1 MRGKE
6 LAAALRSGKRVYGT
20 CCVSPSPA
28 WPSMMAGTGMDFVF
42 IDTEHIS
49 LARETL
55 SWMCR
60 TFDAL
65 NIAPIVRIPEPDPY
79 RACMVLDGGAHG
91 IIAPYVE
98 SVDQVMALRGAVK
111 LRPLKGKRLDAVLK
125 GDEIPNEE
133 TGEYLVQRNADRV
146 MVVNIE
152 STPAL
157 SALDRI
163 LAVPDLDAVLVG
175 PHDLSISLGI
185 PEQYG
190 HPTFQ
195 EAITTIITKARAASV
210 GVGIHY
216 SEEIEREIEWAKQ
229 GTNFIVHSSDF
240 AIVAKTLKAD
250 FERFRN
256 ELGDTTS
263 AGTGGAGEVI

>member
-6 LAAALRSGKRVYGT
+6 LSAALRSGKRVYGT
-20 CCVSPSPA
+20 CAVSPSPA
-28 WPSMMAGTGMDFVF
+28 WPHMMAGTGMDYVF

-98 SVDQVMALRGAVK
+98 SIEQVMAMRGAVK

-125 GDEIPNEE
+125 GDEVPNEE
-133 TGEYLVQRNADRV
+133 TGAYLAERNADRV
-146 MVVNIE
+146 MIVNIE

-157 SALDRI
+157 AALDRI
-163 LAVPDLDAVLVG
+163 LAVPGLDAVLVG

-185 PEQYG
+185 PEQYS

-195 EAITTIITKARAASV
+195 EAITTIITKARKASV

-216 SEEIEREIEWAKQ
+216 SEAIDQEIAWAKQ
-229 GTNFIVHSSDF
+229 GANFIVHSSDF
-240 AIVAKTLKAD
+240 AIVAQTLKAD
-250 FERFRN
+250 FARFRR
-256 ELGDTTS
+256 EMGD
-263 AGTGGAGEVI
+263 AAAGEAGGPEAI